1 MAAAPVRNASRR
13 VTRSPSNLPTFPR
26 ISKLQLLEILVAH
39 RDVIEWLR
47 RLIVLDKEV
56 LDPGLLALRED
67 ALPVDLPLPDVGHLV
82 LGRRAPVLHMD
93 QRHAARPAR
102 KVRER
107 ILTGL
112 RDPVQIDLEL
122 DELRIGALEQ
132 QVVGGL
138 PVDLRELE
146 IVIVVGEL
154 D

>member
-1 MAAAPVRNASRR
+1 MLRWRRGVSPTAQPPNRLTAS
-13 VTRSPSNLPTFPR
+13 LE
-26 ISKLQLLEILVAH
+26 LQSFRILVAH

-82 LGRRAPVLHMD
+82 LRCAGRVLDVHERD
-93 QRHAARPAR
+93 AAGPAR

-112 RDPVQIDLEL
+112 RDPVQVDLEL

-138 PVDLRELE
+138 PVDLR
-146 IVIVVGEL
+146 
-154 D
+154 